1 MPVTPD
7 EFRSTAAGRFP
18 LVRKLTTVA
27 ELRRWYAEM
36 REALKTSNH
45 QRGGYKSQ
53 MTQSKKKA
61 ATLESENLT
70 LQKEKEDL
78 AENLRDVKIKYQ
90 GFAPLLRKLQR
101 FEDAVNEL
109 RRLKLVVDEQ
119 SSDADYW
126 STNATEDLHRGV
138 ENFLAAV
145 DAVMDMD
152 ELDPDILVTLDLE
165 VP

>member
-7 EFRSTAAGRFP
+7 EFRRTAAGRFP
-18 LVRKLTTVA
+18 LVHRLITFA

-36 REALKTSNH
+36 REALKTSNR
-45 QRGGYKSQ
+45 QRGGYKGW
-53 MTQSKKKA
+53 MTQWKKKV
-61 ATLESENLT
+61 ATLESENLA

-90 GFAPLLRKLQR
+90 GFAPLLSKLQR

-119 SSDADYW
+119 VIDAGYW
-126 STNATEDLHRGV
+126 PRNTTEDLHRGV
-138 ENFLAAV
+138 DNFLEDV
-145 DAVMDMD
+145 DDLMDGV
-152 ELDPDILVTLDLE
+152 DPDIPVSLDLE